1 VCHEQFPHKFYALK
15 ICEIQKVQNMK
26 RENDIL
32 SEKHA
37 LNKIK
42 EKFYDRKNE
51 ENMPSVKIIG
61 TFKDKI
67 NLYFLTDMFRQKHE
81 VWEHCRSFGL
91 H

>member
-1 VCHEQFPHKFYALK
+1 
-15 ICEIQKVQNMK
+15 MK

-67 NLYFLTDMFRQKHE
+67 NLYFLTDMSLLWVFPLQ
-81 VWEHCRSFGL
+81 F
-91 H
+91 